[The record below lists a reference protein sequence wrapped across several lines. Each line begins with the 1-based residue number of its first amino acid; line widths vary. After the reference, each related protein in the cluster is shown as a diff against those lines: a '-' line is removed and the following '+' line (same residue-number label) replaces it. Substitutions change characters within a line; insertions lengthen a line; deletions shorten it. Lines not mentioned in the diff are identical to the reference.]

1 MEISI
6 TTSEKDNS
14 IELLLN
20 GNLNAS
26 EALSLADRMLN
37 LIPLMSPKKVLIN
50 LANCP
55 QVCNQALAA
64 LVTFSLAPQ
73 LEGSTLYLLGLT
85 QSLAERMRSLNLDRL
100 FTLEA

>member
-1 MEISI
+1 MDISI
-6 TTSEKDNS
+6 RTPENHSS
-14 IELLLN
+14 VELILN
-20 GNLNAS
+20 GDLDAS

-37 LIPLMSPKKVLIN
+37 LIPLVCPSKVLIN

-64 LVTFSLAPQ
+64 LVTFSLSPQ
-73 LEGSTLYLLGLT
+73 LEGCTLHLLGLT
-85 QSLAERMRSLNLDRL
+85 QSLTERMLGLNLDRL